1 MTGLFE
7 LGRYLF
13 AAFALCLVLEGVLP
27 FLNPAR
33 SIRIFAALARAD
45 PERLRWLAFRYMV
58 LGAVLLWI
66 ARP

>member
-1 MTGLFE
+1 LIE

-13 AAFALCLVLEGVLP
+13 AAFALSLVLEGVLP

-33 SIRIFAALARAD
+33 SIRIFAELARAD
-45 PERLRWLAFRYMV
+45 PERLRRFALLYMV
-58 LGAVLLWI
+58 IGVVLLWI